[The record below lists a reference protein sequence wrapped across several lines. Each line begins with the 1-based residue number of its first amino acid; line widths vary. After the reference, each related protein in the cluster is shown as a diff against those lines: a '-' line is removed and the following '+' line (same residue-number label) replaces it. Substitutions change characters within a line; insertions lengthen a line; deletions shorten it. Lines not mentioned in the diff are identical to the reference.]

1 MLRNDKLTSIEK
13 VSLNH
18 TLPINGKSKEANR
31 LNQLMT
37 EKIIKLSSTI

>member
-1 MLRNDKLTSIEK
+1 MQRNDKLKSTEK
-13 VSLNH
+13 VNFKD
-18 TLPINGKSKEANR
+18 TRRMYGKRKEANR